1 MAFMG
6 RTNMF
11 LQERQIGFYENKGD
25 KKSVIIFVYVG
36 AKQSFHLLHDH
47 ETPPERGIYGR
58 CTLGLSP
65 GNRRQPV
72 MGINGNLSQKFLFLD
87 KRRSEQV
94 STFIESQM
102 SSS

>member
-1 MAFMG
+1 MEQREMAFMG

-47 ETPPERGIYGR
+47 ATPPERGIYGR

-65 GNRRQPV
+65 GNRRQPWA
-72 MGINGNLSQKFLFLD
+72 S
-87 KRRSEQV
+87 
-94 STFIESQM
+94 
-102 SSS
+102 